1 MIPSFPLPSPLLVS
15 FIFFLP
21 SSILFLFFLL
31 SSHPR
36 LNSCQF
42 VCCTCEP
49 CRASAASLHLH
60 HNPSPHLPLSPLPTG
75 KMAANK
81 SSAIDDQEPVDV
93 LIALHHKFDLL
104 DFAGPMQVLTSAAHN
119 FSDPGTSRCPRPR
132 PRPCPSAR
140 SSSPRFPPRPLTNLT
155 NHACRAPC

>member
-1 MIPSFPLPSPLLVS
+1 
-15 FIFFLP
+15 
-21 SSILFLFFLL
+21 
-31 SSHPR
+31 
-36 LNSCQF
+36 
-42 VCCTCEP
+42 
-49 CRASAASLHLH
+49 
-60 HNPSPHLPLSPLPTG
+60 
-75 KMAANK
+75 MAANK

-132 PRPCPSAR
+132 PCPSAR

-155 NHACRAPC
+155 NHARRAPC